1 MRLCA
6 SLLLSLAA
14 TLLARA
20 QADGVSVN
28 GLSSVS
34 RPTDPALSVNG
45 LSFVPVPTLPLSLSW
60 GLTYIPVPT
69 DSSSSSSS
77 ASGSTKSNKGKIAGG
92 VVAGLAVL
100 LALLL
105 TTAFLIRRRSKAS
118 TTHWR
123 NRIGGWTWQR
133 DAEGAAPPHSPGAG
147 AAKFAPTTIGKREPG
162 AMGPGPQA
170 AHQPAARGVRLLAG
184 HQGTRGVACAA
195 ALRARARIGR
205 QLDAVPGPGH
215 KRQGSSGSN

>member
-6 SLLLSLAA
+6 SLLVSLAA
-14 TLLARA
+14 AFLARA
-20 QADGVSVN
+20 QVNAVSVN
-28 GLSSVS
+28 GLSSAS

-69 DSSSSSSS
+69 GSSSSSSS

-123 NRIGGWTWQR
+123 NRVGGWTWQR

-147 AAKFAPTTIGKREPG
+147 AAKFAPSTIGKREPG
-162 AMGPGPQA
+162 AMGQVHKPLIS
-170 AHQPAARGVRLLAG
+170 QPLVGYDYWQDIKAPVASPVQPLFVREP
-184 HQGTRGVACAA
+184 
-195 ALRARARIGR
+195 RIGR
-205 QLDAVPGPGH
+205 QPDAVPGH
-215 KRQGSSGSN
+215 KRQGSSGAN

>member
-6 SLLLSLAA
+6 SLLVGLAA
-14 TLLARA
+14 ALLARA
-20 QADGVSVN
+20 QADAVSVN

-69 DSSSSSSS
+69 GSSSSSSS
-77 ASGSTKSNKGKIAGG
+77 ASESTKSNKGKIAGG

-123 NRIGGWTWQR
+123 NRVGGWTWQR

-147 AAKFAPTTIGKREPG
+147 AAKSHKPLISQPLVGYDYWQDIKAPVASPV
-162 AMGPGPQA
+162 
-170 AHQPAARGVRLLAG
+170 QPLFP
-184 HQGTRGVACAA
+184 
-195 ALRARARIGR
+195 
-205 QLDAVPGPGH
+205 DAVPGH

>member
-6 SLLLSLAA
+6 SLLVSLAA
-14 TLLARA
+14 ALLARA
-20 QADGVSVN
+20 QADAVSVN

-34 RPTDPALSVNG
+34 RLTDPALSVNG
-45 LSFVPVPTLPLSLSW
+45 LSFVSVPTLPLSLSW

-77 ASGSTKSNKGKIAGG
+77 VSGSTKSNKGKIAGG

-118 TTHWR
+118 TKHWR
-123 NRIGGWTWQR
+123 NRVGGWTWQR
-133 DAEGAAPPHSPGAG
+133 DAEGAAPPHSSGAG
-147 AAKFAPTTIGKREPG
+147 AAKFAPSTIGKRDLG
-162 AMGPGPQA
+162 AMGQVHKPLIS
-170 AHQPAARGVRLLAG
+170 QPLVGYDYWQDIKAPVASPVQPLFVREP
-184 HQGTRGVACAA
+184 
-195 ALRARARIGR
+195 RIR
-205 QLDAVPGPGH
+205 QQPDAVPGH
-215 KRQGSSGSN
+215 KRQGSSGLN